1 MTTDNRW
8 LKIGGTLMVGLFV
21 AFLDRINLSV
31 ALPSISQELGFS
43 GTRFAIT
50 SSWALT
56 TFLIGYAA
64 ANFFGGIFTRR
75 MDPKWIVISLMI
87 IWSITTLLTGLISSV
102 FVLLFMR
109 AILGVT
115 EGIYWPQ
122 QSRFA
127 KAWFAPNELTR
138 ANTLI
143 QYYGQYFALS
153 LGFFILTPI
162 YDALGW
168 RFLFYFTGGIGLLI
182 MVPLFWTML
191 KRESEAPY
199 SIKFEGNYP
208 KLTLKA
214 LGGNKFLLLVF
225 SYLAQAML
233 FWGITLWLPMVVK
246 SLGYTGMRQALGSA
260 LPYMTAIVL
269 AIPLSYLSDKTGQ
282 RVLIAASGLLIPGIL
297 LIILPLAETGL
308 LKLIMIA
315 FALGYMSGSFTANVW
330 TTLQTNVE
338 PSVIGP
344 AAGIING
351 IGAGGGG
358 ALAGFIVGLFLK
370 FTGSYMPGFM
380 VIGLIVILGGIS
392 LLLYGKAT
400 IRKV

>member
-1 MTTDNRW
+1 MAGNRW
-8 LKIGGTLMVGLFV
+8 FKIGGTLMVGLFV
-21 AFLDRINLSV
+21 AFLDRINLSI
-31 ALPSISQELGFS
+31 ALPSISKELGFT
-43 GTRFAIT
+43 GIRFAIT

-75 MDPKWIVISLMI
+75 MDPKWVVISLMI

-102 FVLLFMR
+102 FALLVMR

-127 KAWFAPNELTR
+127 KAWFAPYELTK

-143 QYYGQYFALS
+143 QYYGQYFALT

-162 YDALGW
+162 YDTMGW
-168 RFLFYFTGGIGLLI
+168 RFLFYFTGGIGLFI
-182 MVPLFWTML
+182 MIPLFWTML

-199 SIKFEGNYP
+199 SIKFQGNYP
-208 KLTLKA
+208 KLTLKS
-214 LGGNKFLLLVF
+214 LGGNIFLLLVF

-246 SLGYTGMRQALGSA
+246 SLGYTGLKQAFGSA
-260 LPYMTAIVL
+260 LPYFTAIVF
-269 AIPLSYLSDKTGQ
+269 AIPMSYISDKTG
-282 RVLIAASGLLIPGIL
+282 RRILIAASGLFIPGTL
-297 LIILPLAETGL
+297 LIILPLGGTGF
-308 LKLIMIA
+308 LKLVLIA
-315 FALGYMSGSFTANVW
+315 LALGYMSSSFTTNVW

-370 FTGSYMPGFM
+370 STGSYMPGFM
-380 VIGLIVILGGIS
+380 VIGFIVILGGMS
-392 LLLYGKAT
+392 LLLYGKVT
-400 IRKV
+400 RRKV